1 MRWIFNLYTDSLN
14 FVSHASFIHAMIK
27 NKFTSAC
34 RKNIWLTR
42 KKYDEEEKWGKG
54 GHMAASNTA
63 AGKKKK
69 NRSDTLMHAAY
80 TALQDKISIGLIRP
94 GTLIS
99 EGQLAKEL
107 DMSRTPVREALVA
120 LEKEGIVEI
129 HCGVGAL
136 VKPLAARTAL
146 YHIPQK
152 EMEKFRTKFEALL
165 KLADA
170 PEEERIRSYVEV
182 DSAFHLMITDYSEN
196 PFIAPMMQL
205 TQTNIRRLAVRSFKM
220 GYQRYLNSVQEH
232 LEMIHIMEEGN
243 VPLFCEKLRKHLSW
257 GIQGFLEIPDSS
269 I

>member
-1 MRWIFNLYTDSLN
+1 
-14 FVSHASFIHAMIK
+14 MIK

-136 VKPLAARTAL
+136 VKPLSTGDILHLFEIRMLLEPLAARTAL